1 VETPGR
7 ESAGLEAQ
15 LPTATDEQY
24 EQYRRRQI
32 EWMRQTQMAVVVS
45 EEQGEVEK
53 FRKWELDI
61 TPHRRLQRLQRLLQR
76 NPLRTDFQK
85 HYEEIVA
92 EYNREKDRV
101 TIEKT
106 FEAFLQIMG

>member
-1 VETPGR
+1 MHKLIEFYWDQNVR
-7 ESAGLEAQ
+7 ELEAA
-15 LPTATDEQY
+15 LPSATDEQD

-61 TPHRRLQRLQRLLQR
+61 TPHRRLIKE
-76 NPLRTDFQK
+76 K
-85 HYEEIVA
+85 H
-92 EYNREKDRV
+92 KG
-101 TIEKT
+101 T
-106 FEAFLQIMG
+106 G